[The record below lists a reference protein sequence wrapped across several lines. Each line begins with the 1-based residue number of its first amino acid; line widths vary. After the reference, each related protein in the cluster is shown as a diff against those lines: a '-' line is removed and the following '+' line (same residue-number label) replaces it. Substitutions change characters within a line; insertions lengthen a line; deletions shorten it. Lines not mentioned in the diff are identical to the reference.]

1 MFNEEEDNICHEE
14 EKKEIILKYISKKG
28 SIHTNDIAFNHNNEI
43 GDKYLYYKPENIV
56 IWTGLKNDEKVLA
69 GIEISYRNILDGSKK
84 KCKDSCGLEIKE
96 KSIYIIKPTEYLINF
111 RIWIG
116 DDVIYKIILKTNKGN
131 EFEVGTEKGTEIFI
145 DELDGN
151 NIIMSFMGNY
161 NYYLTSLGLLYV
173 EKKRYLEILFA
184 GYFQLKALLRK
195 EKKRKE
201 ILEKL
206 EKGEYKKDDIA
217 LIKTCLL
224 PDNPFNGIIKY
235 CIV

>member
-1 MFNEEEDNICHEE
+1 MINEDKDNKGQEN
-14 EKKEIILKYISKKG
+14 KNILKIISKIG
-28 SIHTNDIAFNHNNEI
+28 TVFINDNTFNHNNEI
-43 GDKYLYYKPENIV
+43 AEKYLYYKPENIV
-56 IWTGLKNDEKVLA
+56 IWTGLKHEEIVLA
-69 GIEISYRNILDGSKK
+69 GIEISYRNILDGSRK
-84 KCKDSCGLEIKE
+84 KCKDSCGNEIKD
-96 KSIYIIKPTEYLINF
+96 KFIYKIKPTEYLINF

-116 DDVIYKIILKTNKGN
+116 EDVIYKINLKTNKGN
-131 EFEVGTEKGTEIFI
+131 EFEVGTDKGTEIYI

-161 NYYLTSLGLLYV
+161 NNYLTSLGLFYV
-173 EKKRYLEILFA
+173 EREKYLEILFA

-206 EKGEYKKDDIA
+206 EKGEYKQDDIA

-224 PDNPFNGIIKY
+224 PNNPFNGIIKY

>member
-1 MFNEEEDNICHEE
+1 MINEDKDNKGQEN
-14 EKKEIILKYISKKG
+14 KNILKIISKIG
-28 SIHTNDIAFNHNNEI
+28 TVFINDNTFNHNNEI
-43 GDKYLYYKPENIV
+43 AEKYLYYKPENIV
-56 IWTGLKNDEKVLA
+56 IWTGIKNDEKVLA

-131 EFEVGTEKGTEIFI
+131 EFQVGIEKGTEIII

-173 EKKRYLEILFA
+173 EKKKYLEILFA

-195 EKKRKE
+195 ENKRNE

-217 LIKTCLL
+217 LIKACLL
-224 PDNPFNGIIKY
+224 PNNPFNGIIKY

>member
-1 MFNEEEDNICHEE
+1 MVRRKNAKIVVGMKLKTNI
-14 EKKEIILKYISKKG
+14 
-28 SIHTNDIAFNHNNEI
+28 
-43 GDKYLYYKPENIV
+43 YK
-56 IWTGLKNDEKVLA
+56 
-69 GIEISYRNILDGSKK
+69 
-84 KCKDSCGLEIKE
+84 
-96 KSIYIIKPTEYLINF
+96 IKPTEYLINF

-116 DDVIYKIILKTNKGN
+116 EDVIYKIILKTNKGN
-131 EFEVGTEKGTEIFI
+131 EFEVGTDKGTEINI
-145 DELDGN
+145 EELNGN

-161 NYYLTSLGLLYV
+161 NNYLTSLGLFYV
-173 EKKRYLEILFA
+173 EREKYLEILFA

-206 EKGEYKKDDIA
+206 EKGEYKKEDIA

-224 PDNPFNGIIKY
+224 PNNPFNGIIKY